1 MKKDILDILDHRSGE
16 TVPEGYFDS
25 FRSRMKLELPERRW
39 EYEGESVDE
48 AKGGRKLWT
57 KLRPYVYMAAMFAG
71 VWLMLQLFTML
82 TGTGRLQPMDSNP
95 VLAEALDNDAFLE
108 QFVYD
113 DFDSW
118 DIVDEMVE
126 DGSLDADFEF
136 VTEDIPENIVLPQ

>member
-1 MKKDILDILDHRSGE
+1 MKKDILDIIDHRSGE

-71 VWLMLQLFTML
+71 VWLMMNMFTLFQPAR
-82 TGTGRLQPMDSNP
+82 TGEIEDSP
-95 VLAEALDNDAFLE
+95 TLLAALANDG
-108 QFVYD
+108 FVNEYIAPD
-113 DFDSW
+113 
-118 DIVDEMVE
+118 VDEYELMDDLYESGFDPSTVGE
-126 DGSLDADFEF
+126 WTDNQE
-136 VTEDIPENIVLPQ
+136 IN

>member
-48 AKGGRKLWT
+48 PKGGRKLWT

-71 VWLMLQLFTML
+71 VWLMMNMFTLF
-82 TGTGRLQPMDSNP
+82 QPARSGGIEDSP
-95 VLAEALDNDAFLE
+95 TLLAALANDG
-108 QFVYD
+108 FVNEYIAPD
-113 DFDSW
+113 
-118 DIVDEMVE
+118 VDEYELMDDLYESGFDPSTVGE
-126 DGSLDADFEF
+126 WTDNQE
-136 VTEDIPENIVLPQ
+136 IN

>member
-1 MKKDILDILDHRSGE
+1 MKKDILDIIDHRSGE

-71 VWLMLQLFTML
+71 VWLMMNMFTLFQPAC
-82 TGTGRLQPMDSNP
+82 TGEIEDSP
-95 VLAEALDNDAFLE
+95 TLLAALANDG
-108 QFVYD
+108 FVNEYIAPD
-113 DFDSW
+113 
-118 DIVDEMVE
+118 VDEYELMDDLYESGFDPSTVGE
-126 DGSLDADFEF
+126 WTDNQE
-136 VTEDIPENIVLPQ
+136 IN

>member
-39 EYEGESVDE
+39 EYEGESVNE

-71 VWLMLQLFTML
+71 VWLMMNMFTLFQPAR
-82 TGTGRLQPMDSNP
+82 TGEIEDSP
-95 VLAEALDNDAFLE
+95 TLLAALANDG
-108 QFVYD
+108 FVNEYIAPD
-113 DFDSW
+113 
-118 DIVDEMVE
+118 VDEYELMDDLYESGFDPSTVGE
-126 DGSLDADFEF
+126 WTDNQE
-136 VTEDIPENIVLPQ
+136 IN

>member
-71 VWLMLQLFTML
+71 VWLMMNMFTLF
-82 TGTGRLQPMDSNP
+82 QPARSGEIEDSP
-95 VLAEALDNDAFLE
+95 TLLAALANDG
-108 QFVYD
+108 FVNEYIAPD
-113 DFDSW
+113 
-118 DIVDEMVE
+118 VDEYELMDDLYESGFDPSTVGE
-126 DGSLDADFEF
+126 WTDKQE
-136 VTEDIPENIVLPQ
+136 IN